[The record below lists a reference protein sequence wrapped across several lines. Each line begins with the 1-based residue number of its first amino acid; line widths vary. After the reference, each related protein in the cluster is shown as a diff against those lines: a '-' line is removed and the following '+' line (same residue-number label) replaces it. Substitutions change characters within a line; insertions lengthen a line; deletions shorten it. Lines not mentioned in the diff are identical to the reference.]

1 MATICLPDNMLSIF
15 VLGAGSYATVV
26 CGNTSKDPKSRA
38 LVQRVADKLKYSD
51 MKLCYLAEDSV
62 LAVATPGTPL
72 SLRFSDSS
80 GDNSSKQTPSME
92 EWRMTF
98 VDRECPKYCLSHTKL
113 LLQERLHLIEQFVK
127 ELELELVD
135 CKLRLEQQTEEKKGL
150 ELELVCCKS
159 QLEQQ
164 AQEKKK
170 IQLELEQQAQE
181 KKNIQLELEQQTQ
194 EKKKIQLELE
204 CSKLQLERQAH
215 QMQAQED
222 RLSKIELIMKD
233 TDKILASLPS
243 RPAENRLIEYDRPKE
258 RGTCYWIFHKYHS
271 GIKNAFMT
279 SLVELTHQLASERV
293 ISPTMEKYIENET
306 IPYEQK
312 ADELI
317 KAVQYALDGNPENF
331 RKVINVL
338 KMSRNSVCKKLSD
351 RLACDYQL
359 SNAHMN

>member
-1 MATICLPDNMLSIF
+1 MLSIL

-26 CGNTSKDPKSRA
+26 CDTTSKDSFRA
-38 LVQRVADKLKYSD
+38 LVRRLADKLKYSD

-62 LAVATPGTPL
+62 LAAATPGTPL

-80 GDNSSKQTPSME
+80 GDNSSKQNPSME
-92 EWRMTF
+92 EWRRMTF
-98 VDRECPKYCLSHTKL
+98 VDRECPKYCLSHTNL

-135 CKLRLEQQTEEKKGL
+135 CKLRLEQQMEEKKGL

-170 IQLELEQQAQE
+170 IQLELEQQA
-181 KKNIQLELEQQTQ
+181 Q

-258 RGTCYWIFHKYHS
+258 RGPCYWIFHKYHS
-271 GIKNAFMT
+271 GIKNAFMS
-279 SLVELTHQLASERV
+279 SLVELTHQLARERV

-331 RKVINVL
+331 RKLINVL